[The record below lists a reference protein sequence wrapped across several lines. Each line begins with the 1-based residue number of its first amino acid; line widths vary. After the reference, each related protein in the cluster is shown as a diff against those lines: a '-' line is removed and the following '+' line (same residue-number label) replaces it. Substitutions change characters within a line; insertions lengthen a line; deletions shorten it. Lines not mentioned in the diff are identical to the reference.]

1 VYRKALLLI
10 LVVLAA
16 ACSERGTAD
25 TGNARTEAE
34 RDSLIGESALPGA
47 QGVRAARRA
56 ADAGEQRAATLD
68 SIAQ

>member
-1 VYRKALLLI
+1 MNRKVLLLI
-10 LVVLAA
+10 VIALAA
-16 ACSERGTAD
+16 ACSERGAAD
-25 TGNARTEAE
+25 TSNARTEAE

-56 ADAGEQRAATLD
+56 ADAAEQRAATLD